1 MTSDHVMRR
10 PLDMPATSIIG
21 GRCDIASAD
30 HGTDATSRSASR
42 AIRFD
47 RFVLDLDSAELHT
60 ADGRVVLQAQ
70 PFQILCMLL
79 ERPGAI
85 VERAALQRRLW
96 ADGTFV
102 DFDHSLN
109 AAVRRLRRALDDDA
123 TRPRFI
129 ETVPRRGYRFVSRI
143 SDVRAPRAGRF
154 AEWRPRLVVLPITG
168 GCGRETFADGLT
180 EELMVQVGRMNSDG
194 VALIARSSAIA
205 FKGGRRQPS
214 EIGQALAVDYLLEGS
229 VRATADRARV
239 VASLVETSTETHIW
253 GDAVECSLAQP
264 IAAQIEVATRLAE
277 SLDATLRSCWRPR
290 PT

>member
-1 MTSDHVMRR
+1 MALG
-10 PLDMPATSIIG
+10 P
-21 GRCDIASAD
+21 
-30 HGTDATSRSASR
+30 
-42 AIRFD
+42 D
-47 RFVLDLDSAELHT
+47 RWSTVTFGDFQL
-60 ADGRVVLQAQ
+60 DGRVPELKKHGRTVRVPQQ
-70 PFQILCMLL
+70 PIQILSVLIAA
-79 ERPGAI
+79 PGK
-85 VERAALQRRLW
+85 VVTREELRAAVW
-96 ADGTFV
+96 SPDTHV
-102 DFDHSLN
+102 DFDRGIN
-109 AAVRRLRRALDDDA
+109 KAINRLRQVLGDRLE
-123 TRPRFI
+123 RPRFI
-129 ETVPRRGYRFVSRI
+129 ETVPRHGYRFVSRI
-143 SDVRAPRAGRF
+143 SDVRALRAGRF